1 MSLDRRNFLESLF
14 SAGLSGQILSK
25 LGPSSA
31 LAEILQQS
39 ESGPTGSEQDSYAF
53 WSEFLNP
60 ISPSQSFHLTKSD
73 PSSLSA
79 AGGRPGGS
87 GDKNQKGIGS
97 DDSNRQVDF
106 LYCGKDGLRYV
117 SDISNDELQD
127 FPGDIAMSVNVGG
140 LRMSVDD
147 RGNFERLK
155 SAQLRID
162 VLQSRSLLN
171 ILDKM
176 AWTALAALFPD
187 ESGKLPPL
195 QNLSFDPA
203 TTLQNMQKVVV
214 PGGMAHLA
222 INVSM
227 MRRESDFL
235 RFLKIFVNETG
246 RFAPVLGLPAI
257 SLTALSAFS
266 SLYGALEK
274 RTTFLMQ
281 SKPVM
286 AFLSK
291 SARVAANT
299 NLGMNLLLGD
309 YVLVPAGVSK
319 LFKPYLDRLTL
330 KEGYLVEKGASR
342 TESIY
347 SLAQTASPDVTY
359 ITINVGAK
367 PLVQ

>member
-14 SAGLSGQILSK
+14 SAGMSAQFLSRRGASN
-25 LGPSSA
+25 A
-31 LAEILQQS
+31 LAEILQQPD
-39 ESGPTGSEQDSYAF
+39 SGPTGSEQDSYAF

-60 ISPSQSFHLTKSD
+60 SPASQSFHSTKSA
-73 PSSLSA
+73 PGSL
-79 AGGRPGGS
+79 AGTGDGRE
-87 GDKNQKGIGS
+87 KGIKS

-106 LYCGKDGLRYV
+106 LYCDKDRLRFV
-117 SDISNDELQD
+117 SDIRNDELQD
-127 FPGDIAMSVNVGG
+127 FPGDIAVSVNVGG

-162 VLQSRSLLN
+162 LLQSRSLLN

-214 PGGMAHLA
+214 PGGMAHFA
-222 INVSM
+222 VNVSM
-227 MRRESDFL
+227 MRRDSDFL
-235 RFLKIFVNETG
+235 RFLKVFVNETG
-246 RFAPVLGLPAI
+246 RFAPILGLPAI

-274 RTTFLMQ
+274 RTTFLIQ

-286 AFLSK
+286 AFFSK
-291 SARVAANT
+291 SARAAANT
-299 NLGMNLLLGD
+299 NLGMNLLSGD
-309 YVLVPAGVSK
+309 YVLVPSGLSE
-319 LFKPYLDRLTL
+319 LFKPHLEHLTL
-330 KEGYLVEKGASR
+330 KEGYLVEKSASQK
-342 TESIY
+342 ESIY
-347 SLAQTASPDVTY
+347 TLAQKTSPDVTY

-367 PLVQ
+367 PLLQ